1 MGWVESPAQSR
12 KAGHR
17 RLLWLAAGVALAPGY
32 RGCGWQ
38 DYRLGRC
45 FAAQLV

>member
-17 RLLWLAAGVALAPGY
+17 RLLWLAAGVVRAPDY

-38 DYRLGRC
+38 GYRLGRC
-45 FAAQLV
+45 LSVPLV